1 MQLTE
6 NEREILQDLVS
17 IEYNNDTTDL
27 IEYRNKLARIHFKLT
42 EEELNERQSMGVRY
56 PTISGGGRSDLGDC

>member
-6 NEREILQDLVS
+6 NEREILQDLVR

-27 IEYRNKLARIHFKLT
+27 IEYRNKLARIHFKLI
-42 EEELNERQSMGVRY
+42 EEE
-56 PTISGGGRSDLGDC
+56 